1 MLARIEESIF
11 AGEKHGCSREREKDA
26 FNEEMSVIANLLDS
40 LFDYA
45 GLFPPASLDLPAV
58 VRNYLCYRQGRHA
71 DALGRLIVDFNR
83 AQELR
88 TVAGERLRE
97 IGVSLIASS
106 ERDLDGLLYLLDT
119 GLPIDAIEI
128 KANAPSGIER
138 IARRLPVG
146 LTTYFEVPVE
156 AGDARALDAIC
167 AAAARVKL
175 RMGGMTAEA
184 FPSPRATAGM
194 LQALADR
201 HLMFKATAG
210 LHHPLRSIHP
220 FEDSLDSAVGTM
232 HGFVNLCC
240 AAAIIHLGGDA
251 IDAALILEETDQHA
265 WQISPEAIAWREF
278 RWSALQM
285 EDVRREFF
293 CSMGSCSFTQPFKEM
308 ETMRW
313 L

>member
-1 MLARIEESIF
+1 
-11 AGEKHGCSREREKDA
+11 
-26 FNEEMSVIANLLDS
+26 MSVIANLLDS

-58 VRNYLCYRQGRHA
+58 VRNYLCYRQGLHA

-83 AQELR
+83 AQALR

-97 IGVSLIASS
+97 IGLSLIASS

-128 KANAPSGIER
+128 KANAPSEIER

-167 AAAARVKL
+167 GAGARVKL

-184 FPSPRATAGM
+184 FPSPRTTAGM

-201 HLMFKATAG
+201 HLIFKATAG
-210 LHHPLRSIHP
+210 LHHPLRSIHR
-220 FEDSLDSAVGTM
+220 FEGSLDSAAGTM

-251 IDAALILEETDQHA
+251 IDAALILEETDQRA
-265 WQISPEAIAWREF
+265 WQISPEAIVWREF

-293 CSMGSCSFTQPFKEM
+293 CSIGSCSFTQPVE
-308 ETMRW
+308 ELEALGW
-313 L
+313 Q

>member
-1 MLARIEESIF
+1 
-11 AGEKHGCSREREKDA
+11 
-26 FNEEMSVIANLLDS
+26 MSVIANLLDS

-45 GLFPPASLDLPAV
+45 GLFPPANLDLPVA
-58 VRNYLCYRQGRHA
+58 VRNYLCYRQSRYA

-97 IGVSLIASS
+97 IGLSLIASS
-106 ERDLDGLLYLLDT
+106 ERDLDGLLYLLDS
-119 GLPIDAIEI
+119 GLPITAIEI
-128 KANAPSGIER
+128 KANASSGIER

-156 AGDARALDAIC
+156 AGNARALDAIC
-167 AAAARVKL
+167 AAGARVKL

-210 LHHPLRSIHP
+210 LHHPLRSIRP

-240 AAAIIHLGGDA
+240 AAATIHLGGDA

-293 CSMGSCSFTQPFKEM
+293 CSIGSCSFTQPFKEM

>member
-1 MLARIEESIF
+1 
-11 AGEKHGCSREREKDA
+11 
-26 FNEEMSVIANLLDS
+26 MSAIGNLLDS

-58 VRNYLCYRQGRHA
+58 VRNYLCYRLGRHA
-71 DALGRLIVDFNR
+71 DALGPLIVDFNR

-88 TVAGERLRE
+88 AVAGEHLSEIRL
-97 IGVSLIASS
+97 SLIASS

-128 KANAPSGIER
+128 KANAPSQVER
-138 IARRLPVG
+138 IVRRLPVG
-146 LTTYFEVPVE
+146 QAAYFEVPVE
-156 AGDARALDAIC
+156 AGDAKALDAIC
-167 AAAARVKL
+167 AAGARAKL

-210 LHHPLRSIHP
+210 LHHPLRSNHP
-220 FEDSLDSAVGTM
+220 FTDAPDSERGMM
-232 HGFVNLCC
+232 HGFANLCC

-251 IDAALILEETDQHA
+251 IDAALILEETDPHA
-265 WQISPEAIAWREF
+265 WQVSSEAITWRDC

-285 EDVRREFF
+285 EEVRREFF
-293 CSMGSCSFTQPFKEM
+293 HSIGSCSFTQPVEEM
-308 ETMRW
+308 EALGWR
-313 L
+313 

>member
-1 MLARIEESIF
+1 MNL
-11 AGEKHGCSREREKDA
+11 
-26 FNEEMSVIANLLDS
+26 IANLLDG

-45 GLFPPASLDLPAV
+45 GLFPPANLDLPV
-58 VRNYLCYRQGRHA
+58 VLRNYLCYRHGRHA

-83 AQELR
+83 ARELE
-88 TVAGERLRE
+88 TVARDRVRE
-97 IGVSLIASS
+97 IRLSLIASS
-106 ERDLDGLLYLLDT
+106 EADLNGLSALLAN

-128 KANAPSGIER
+128 KANAPSEIER

-146 LTTYFEVPVE
+146 LATYFEVPVE

-167 AAAARVKL
+167 AAGARVKL

-184 FPSPRATAGM
+184 FPSARTTAGM

-210 LHHPLRSIHP
+210 LHHPLRSVHR
-220 FEDSLDSAVGTM
+220 FGDSLDSGVGAM

-251 IDAALILEETDQHA
+251 IDAALILEETDRQA
-265 WQISPEAIAWREF
+265 WQISSEAIAWRDL

-285 EDVRREFF
+285 EEVRREFF
-293 CSMGSCSFTQPFKEM
+293 RSIGSCSFTQPAEEM
-308 ETMRW
+308 EALGWR
-313 L
+313 